1 MWQSQFWSIF
11 NKIRNIKW
19 GLFVL
24 ISLIGVSAGSVFQ
37 VTAENITPA
46 NNRTSVVAAP
56 NGVPLVDIARPNAQ
70 GLSHNLFREFSVGTQ
85 GAILNNSRQ
94 EAARSVLGGIVPGN
108 PNLRDGAASV
118 ILNEVTGVSRSQLNG
133 YLEVHGQRADVIVA
147 NPNGITCNGCGFI
160 NTPRATLTTGI
171 PELDGNG
178 NLTGFRV
185 ENGDVTFGALG
196 ANFSDIDI
204 VDVLSRKIYING
216 RIDAKTLRL
225 IAGHNRVNYNDVEN
239 PTELSASTSNEI
251 VIDSS
256 LLGGMYVERLSIVA
270 NNKGTGVHMRGDM
283 ASSVGDI
290 SLRAD
295 GSITVGRVSSG
306 RKLTIRSANKTVKGA
321 RLSSKGALGVTAKE
335 AIYFDAISS
344 DATIDIT
351 SEGDSVTISQASAL
365 GNITISGLND
375 LMLDLVESEQNVTL
389 VSHAGNIDI
398 TDESYSGGNSIIAAK
413 QNITAPKI
421 FSDQSA
427 LVVAEGGLFINQ
439 LQALDD
445 VTLNILGA
453 VTGTGVNDFIEA
465 GNNLTI
471 EAASIDVTRLYA
483 GNITDITVDG
493 AANVSELIGVNA
505 LVALA
510 GSLQLGDALSNGAIS
525 LTATNQL
532 TANLVQSDQSLTFT
546 AGSMD
551 VLTAYAGTT
560 LTATTTTGDLAIK
573 DAQSLGDL
581 TLTASNGAIKL
592 NQALS
597 EENIRLQAKTSI
609 SAIDQPGLIEADGN
623 LTIVDASSV
632 NIDRL
637 YGGNVTDI
645 TARGNVT
652 VEDLIGVNGLITS
665 GQNLFLKDALSN
677 GAISLTATNQLIA
690 NLVQSDESIMITAGS
705 LDIMTAYAGTILT
718 ATTTTG
724 DLSIKDAQSVGDLTL
739 TSNNGAIKLNQ
750 ALSAGNIRLQAKT
763 SISAIDQPGLIEA
776 DGNLTIVDATSVNI
790 NRLFGGNITN
800 ITARGDITV
809 AELIGENGLIASG
822 QNLLLGYAFS
832 DGDIVLTATNQLT
845 ADRVDND
852 LSDLDHL
859 VDGNQSI
866 TLTAASINIGIGYS
880 DGFFEATAKTGNLN
894 INNVFADE
902 ALTLI
907 SEQGA
912 VTGDVFSAADNLL
925 IDGETGITATK
936 IIETL
941 GALTLTATSGDILTK
956 NIQSVGKATITA
968 RNLIVTKEAG
978 DTNDKTGHVVSLD
991 GIDITTTER
1000 VDVEGDIIAN
1010 TNDVKITAGTSID
1023 YGNLSAGR
1031 DVILSSGT
1039 SEFGFE
1045 NGVAVGRNLQI
1056 LTTADILNW
1065 SGQNIALTVTGDI
1078 EIIAT
1083 NADLSGG
1090 NFSFGNVIFSITNDL
1105 NLSNASLR
1113 SDTENNADITIS
1125 ARSLTHT
1132 SSSELVAGG
1141 NLYLTLSQSFT
1152 NRMMIG
1158 SFGDTVMKVAGDLT
1172 NMGDDNNDNAGLI
1185 GAFNN
1190 LGLFVTGTIT
1200 NINDGTLW
1208 VANGDLVIAGSDTG
1222 ITHLAGGGFLLPGDL
1237 NSLVKNVKVLNSS
1250 GVIEAGRDIIIA
1262 TGNFENK
1269 RTAFATRFTSAGGE
1283 KIDGYNHNFQEPN
1296 NENNS
1301 KLLSRCSWCPT
1312 MRAPRRAHG
1321 SLTYDGY
1328 VFVPLIDTTNFDYD
1342 RDPVLETDW
1351 VLIKAEYEE
1360 DNDQEQYHTDNLGG
1374 IAWGRLRATGREIDT
1389 TNSTA
1394 ESRLSAGRNLIIIST
1409 NDITNNYSLIEAG
1422 LNITMS
1428 GRNLNNTGESFSQSR
1443 TIDFLYADGYVNW
1456 RDIYHDET
1464 KLTFY
1469 GAGAADLNSQ
1479 APVIVYNVGGL
1490 PHYTL
1495 SQGSEDGG
1503 ISGRVEAGGT
1513 FTGTFDNAID
1523 NANIAEGVTPNND
1536 NLDRSFGG
1544 EKTLTLLA
1552 PLQNQ
1557 PFDLTSSEKHLDTLS
1572 TISTLSGGRALFTGP
1587 QQVVEGSPDTSS
1599 SSSSTN
1605 RNVTGRN
1612 EDLHQTAGEQ
1622 TFLFETRPPFIDINK
1637 FYGSAY
1643 FMDRIGYEHDTQ
1655 VKFLGDAFF
1664 ETRLIEQ
1671 AILNKT
1677 GRRLLDSNY
1686 QNASGQLKALIDNG
1700 ADTQKDLELTV
1711 GTALT
1716 RDQINKLTKDI
1727 VWYVERVVN
1736 GEKVLVPE
1744 IYLSHRTTFDFANDG
1759 AIIQGK
1765 SVNLTA
1771 RNDINNRGGR
1781 ISSGQDLSL
1790 RSTEGTINLAA
1801 VSKSYDFGEGR
1812 KREILGRRAKFTAG
1826 GTLTLLA
1833 DKDINIEGST
1843 VSSGEDLILGA
1854 GNNVN
1859 IKSHTLTNQALKF
1872 GRKGYRQEVWRKD
1885 QVLSDLTSGGDT
1897 TILAESGNLAI
1908 EGATVRADGRAD
1920 LAAGKE
1926 VSIAAVEEKQG
1937 YDIKWKR
1944 GFKKQDTRTLR
1955 ENSVAAGKDLTI
1967 TSGDDTSVKASEII
1981 AGGKQEGDLS
1991 IVAGGKAKIQ
2001 SDEETFDSD
2010 QYSKKKGFLKKRER
2024 RETIHDE
2031 RTVSSRIGASGD
2043 VNIIA
2048 EDDVDIKASQLDAG
2062 KDLRIAAGTKLND
2075 NNELTASGK
2084 DANVNITTNREDD
2097 SYYKYEKSSG
2107 LMGSSSQ
2114 GSFFF
2119 GYKKEKHI
2127 IDTKTATHAL
2137 ASLSA
2142 GQSVIVTAT
2151 KDIDAD
2157 APLIAA
2163 NDNIELTAGRDVNI
2177 KSVQDLFDHHEY
2189 HKTSQFGVT
2198 VSVFENVSSS
2208 FKALT
2213 DFNTGKGSGGAKA
2226 ISTISAGLRA
2236 IDAVNTLTGGH
2247 LAGVNIGIGFSSSKS
2262 TLDQTYKTAKT
2273 GVLQAG
2279 QDVKIEA
2286 GRDINTEGTAI
2297 LAGRDV
2303 ELDAGRDLN
2312 LKAAESTTEEKP
2324 SSKSSSL
2331 GASVTV
2337 GVGLKGVGI
2346 SAGVNGSVS
2355 KSNSE
2360 GESKSYTNTKIVA
2373 GNEAKLKSGRD
2384 TVLEGARVEAD
2395 RIIATVGRDLTIKSL
2410 QNTSKFKSSSK
2421 GASFGLSTNL
2431 GGYSTGID
2439 ITPDNILNN
2448 ALGNKDA
2455 VSIFDLSKAGPTPG
2469 GGSSWNLGLNGSK
2482 GKGEFAWVQEQ
2493 SGLVAENEVDVTVGG
2508 NTDLKAG
2515 IIASKSKDLSLDTGT
2530 LTFSDLADKDKSKN
2544 IGGGI
2549 SIGGPLSGGGDKSAG
2564 KTNSGDLNFTI
2575 EGQYAKKD
2583 KEGVTRATV
2592 GEGEIKIR
2600 DTEKQKELEESGK
2613 TQKLANLNRDL
2624 DKAQEVTK
2632 DEETE
2637 INLYVSSSSLKTLKK
2652 IGEAAVNAIDNL
2664 VNEGKLSAESGERV
2678 NGILEKLEEIDQ
2690 ESLRICLSGGSS
2702 SGWLHDIFFTPVY
2715 AAGDGCVVRFL
2726 GAERLYNKDGTRISE
2741 EEHAQLR
2748 QVLAL
2753 QAKEKI
2759 KDIIHNIEIHKKL
2772 FPDDYALV
2780 KLNRDLE
2787 TNLGY
2792 FALCADDDHWQNF
2805 VSNTPFLQNDAYKRS
2820 LEVAQ
2825 TYRQSIDS
2833 FVEKHGSFANKDAEA
2848 VAQLRNKNLALFNA
2862 LAKKDYSQI
2871 DESIVDG
2878 TLLLLGANNNKNLT
2892 PEEKQNAIK
2901 VAARGIAVA
2910 RNKWVEAAV
2919 TGGGK
2924 DGINWTDSDLR
2935 DLANFNY
2942 IQTEIQNNLSS
2953 EDQEFFK
2960 SQLTDEIDHAYKSTG
2975 GQSVLGK
2982 TIKAV
2987 SSRIKPYLD
2996 PDTNKAK
3003 VIHITK
3009 YNPGTGKEEAI
3020 PVQLHIDLDTGEP
3033 VLYRND
3039 GLPFIPGDQF
3049 QLVVEATAIA
3059 DLTKLGFVGIKAGA
3073 TILSKSSSKGG
3084 IDYFTIPKGY
3094 RVDDAGSLSA
3104 GKDPT
3109 KNLPDGYIR
3118 VVENRTNVKSISG
3131 PNGLVDNTSN
3141 WLPDH
3146 FPDIKGFSLDARL
3159 PIRPKDSGATHA
3171 VADVNGKELFFKS
3184 QKEGPGKRW
3193 YKEGIQANFQSATH
3207 VENHA
3212 AGYMIDNNIK
3222 VMTITINNIKGPCRR
3237 CLTDVPKR
3245 LPEGSVLYVKWKDF
3259 DGDFIIT
3266 PIVGTRR

>member
-1 MWQSQFWSIF
+1 MMWQSQFWSIF
-11 NKIRNIKW
+11 NKVRNIKSC
-19 GLFVL
+19 LFVL
-24 ISLIGVSAGSVFQ
+24 ISLIGVSSGVVFQ
-37 VTAENITPA
+37 ATAENITPA

-70 GLSHNLFREFSVGTQ
+70 GLSHNLFREFSVGSQ
-85 GAILNNSRQ
+85 GTILNNSQ
-94 EAARSVLGGIVPGN
+94 QDAARSVLGGIVPGN

-171 PELDGNG
+171 PELDSNG

-185 ENGDVTFGALG
+185 ENGDVTFGTLG

-239 PTELSASTSNEI
+239 PTELSTSTSNEI

-306 RKLTIRSANKTVKGA
+306 RKLTIRSANKTVTGKVIGA
-321 RLSSKGALGVTAKE
+321 AGAVDVRANENIILDAVYSDTTIDLDSTLGGVTVSGDIS
-335 AIYFDAISS
+335 AI
-344 DATIDIT
+344 
-351 SEGDSVTISQASAL
+351 

-375 LMLDLVESEQNVTL
+375 LMLNLVESNQNITL
-389 VSHAGNIDI
+389 TSDAGNINLTQSLADGDTVIDAQGTVTGQDI
-398 TDESYSGGNSIIAAK
+398 VTGGN
-413 QNITAPKI
+413 
-421 FSDQSA
+421 
-427 LVVAEGGLFINQ
+427 L
-439 LQALDD
+439 LQ
-445 VTLNILGA
+445 
-453 VTGTGVNDFIEA
+453 
-465 GNNLTI
+465 
-471 EAASIDVTRLYA
+471 
-483 GNITDITVDG
+483 
-493 AANVSELIGVNA
+493 
-505 LVALA
+505 
-510 GSLQLGDALSNGAIS
+510 
-525 LTATNQL
+525 
-532 TANLVQSDQSLTFT
+532 
-546 AGSMD
+546 
-551 VLTAYAGTT
+551 
-560 LTATTTTGDLAIK
+560 
-573 DAQSLGDL
+573 
-581 TLTASNGAIKL
+581 
-592 NQALS
+592 
-597 EENIRLQAKTSI
+597 
-609 SAIDQPGLIEADGN
+609 
-623 LTIVDASSV
+623 
-632 NIDRL
+632 
-637 YGGNVTDI
+637 
-645 TARGNVT
+645 
-652 VEDLIGVNGLITS
+652 ITS
-665 GQNLFLKDALSN
+665 
-677 GAISLTATNQLIA
+677 
-690 NLVQSDESIMITAGS
+690 
-705 LDIMTAYAGTILT
+705 
-718 ATTTTG
+718 
-724 DLSIKDAQSVGDLTL
+724 
-739 TSNNGAIKLNQ
+739 
-750 ALSAGNIRLQAKT
+750 
-763 SISAIDQPGLIEA
+763 
-776 DGNLTIVDATSVNI
+776 
-790 NRLFGGNITN
+790 GGNITL
-800 ITARGDITV
+800 TGLLASAGDLTV
-809 AELIGENGLIASG
+809 TSTSG
-822 QNLLLGYAFS
+822 ALQ
-832 DGDIVLTATNQLT
+832 
-845 ADRVDND
+845 ADYI
-852 LSDLDHL
+852 LSDKNMMVTAQNGVKAIEDI
-859 VDGNQSI
+859 I
-866 TLTAASINIGIGYS
+866 TLGTM
-880 DGFFEATAKTGNLN
+880 
-894 INNVFADE
+894 
-902 ALTLI
+902 
-907 SEQGA
+907 
-912 VTGDVFSAADNLL
+912 DV
-925 IDGETGITATK
+925 
-936 IIETL
+936 
-941 GALTLTATSGDILTK
+941 TATSGDIEAK
-956 NIQSVGKATITA
+956 NISAIGAMTLSAQNLVVTEDVIGESDITIT
-968 RNLIVTKEAG
+968 T
-978 DTNDKTGHVVSLD
+978 VSKVDVD
-991 GIDITTTER
+991 GDITTES
-1000 VDVEGDIIAN
+1000 GDIEIS
-1010 TNDVKITAGTSID
+1010 AGTSIE
-1023 YGNLSAGR
+1023 YNRLSAGR
-1031 DVILSSGT
+1031 DAILSSGT
-1039 SEFGFE
+1039 SDVSLE
-1045 NGVAVGRNLQI
+1045 NETIAGRNLEL

-1065 SGQNIALTVTGDI
+1065 QNKTYNLRAGNLVTI
-1078 EIIAT
+1078 TAK

-1090 NFSFGNVIFSITNDL
+1090 NFTFGNVLFSVENDL
-1105 NLSNASLR
+1105 NLSDATVK
-1113 SDTENNADITIS
+1113 SDFTSGADITVNTE
-1125 ARSLTHT
+1125 SLTHT

-1152 NRMMIG
+1152 NRMVIG
-1158 SFGDTVMKVAGDLT
+1158 ALGDTVMKVEGDLT
-1172 NMGDDNNDNAGLI
+1172 NIETGLI
-1185 GAFNN
+1185 GAANHV
-1190 LGLFVTGTIT
+1190 GLFVTGTVT
-1200 NINDGTLW
+1200 NKDDAAIWAT
-1208 VANGDLVIAGSDTG
+1208 NGDLIIAGSDDG

-1237 NSLVKNVKVLNSS
+1237 DSLVKNVKVLNSS
-1250 GVIEAGRDIIIA
+1250 AIIEAGRDIVIA
-1262 TGNFENK
+1262 TGDFENK
-1269 RTAFATRFTSAGGE
+1269 RTAFVTRSTSSGGQ
-1283 KIDGYNHNFQEPN
+1283 KIDGYNHDFLEPN

-1312 MRAPRRAHG
+1312 IRAPKRANG
-1321 SLTYDGY
+1321 SLTFDGY

-1342 RDPVLETDW
+1342 SDPVLVTDW
-1351 VLIKAEYEE
+1351 VFIKAEYEE
-1360 DNDQEQYHTDNLGG
+1360 DNDQEQNHIDNLGG
-1374 IAWGRLRATGREIDT
+1374 IDWGRLRASGREIDAA
-1389 TNSTA
+1389 NSTA
-1394 ESRLSAGRNLIIIST
+1394 EARVNASRNLIVIAT
-1409 NDITNNYSLIEAG
+1409 NDITNSFSLIQAG
-1422 LNITMS
+1422 QNITLT
-1428 GRNLNNTGESFSQSR
+1428 GRTLNNTGESFTQSR
-1443 TIDFLYADGYVNW
+1443 TVDFRYAVGIPNFG
-1456 RDIYHDET
+1456 DIFHDET
-1464 KLTFY
+1464 KLSFY
-1469 GAGAADLNSQ
+1469 GAGAGDLNNQ
-1479 APVIVYNVGGL
+1479 APLQLSENNDIVYSL
-1490 PHYTL
+1490 T
-1495 SQGSEDGG
+1495 QASEDGG
-1503 ISGRVEAGGT
+1503 VSGKIEAGGT

-1523 NANIAEGVTPNND
+1523 NTNIAEGVAPNND

-1544 EKTLTLLA
+1544 ETTLTLLA

-1557 PFDLTSSEKHLDTLS
+1557 PLDLTSGEKELDSLGTLNN
-1572 TISTLSGGRALFTGP
+1572 LAG
-1587 QQVVEGSPDTSS
+1587 SS
-1599 SSSSTN
+1599 SLFQNSS
-1605 RNVTGRN
+1605 
-1612 EDLHQTAGEQ
+1612 DP
-1622 TFLFETRPPFIDINK
+1622 TFIFETRAPFIDVNK

-1643 FMDRIGYEHDTQ
+1643 FIDRIGYTPETQ

-1812 KREILGRRAKFTAG
+1812 KREIFGRRAKFTAG

-1833 DKDINIEGST
+1833 DKDINIVGST
-1843 VSSGEDLILGA
+1843 VSSGEDLILGT

-1944 GFKKQDTRTLR
+1944 GFKKQETRTLR

-1981 AGGKQEGDLS
+1981 AGGKEEGDLS

-2213 DFNTGKGSGGAKA
+2213 DFNTGKGGGGAKA

-2236 IDAVNTLTGGH
+2236 IDAVNTLTGGQ

-2262 TLDQTYKTAKT
+2262 TLDQNYKTART

-2303 ELDAGRDLN
+2303 DLDAGRDLN
-2312 LKAAESTTEEKP
+2312 LKAAESTSEEKS

-2337 GVGLKGVGI
+2337 GVSISGGVGI

-2355 KSNSE
+2355 KSKSE

-2395 RIIATVGRDLTIKSL
+2395 RIIATVGRDLTIESL
-2410 QNTSKFKSSSK
+2410 QNTSRFKSSSK
-2421 GASFGLSTNL
+2421 GASFGLSKDL
-2431 GGYSTGID
+2431 GGISSGIN
-2439 ITPDNILNN
+2439 ITPDNLLNH

-2455 VSIFDLSKAGPTPG
+2455 VSIFDLSKTGTPRPG

-2530 LTFSDLADKDKSKN
+2530 LTFSDLADKDKSKHV
-2544 IGGGI
+2544 GGSI
-2549 SIGGPLSGGGDKSAG
+2549 SIGGPLSGGGDKNQG
-2564 KTNSGDLNFTI
+2564 KGNNSGDLNFTI

-2592 GEGEIKIR
+2592 GEGEITIR

-2624 DKAQEVTK
+2624 EKAQEVTK

-2637 INLYVSSSSLKTLKK
+2637 INLYVSDTSLEIVGKA
-2652 IGEAAVNAIDNL
+2652 GEALGKFLESIVPAQDD
-2664 VNEGKLSAESGERV
+2664 VNEFIEKIKSGEISQKELNQLKSDERSCNEIPGCTITVEFLGDEGATLREQLLNGSEEAFVYLVQRIQQDPEKFDELMHFLDMPNILIAYQSGYIEEYVKGQQVTAQLTEEAVKKLLPVLKAEAQKVALGERNGEFASLSSMILVAGVISNAPKGSRGKLVKELLEPVNDILSATRHGFYNPRTWRKNYDDFYNGNVTSTTVPPYSKPNVKLAGQRHKKTGVVFDERGFPIFDRFTKFDTKFTDDAFK
-2678 NGILEKLEEIDQ
+2678 NADYQGQMRMATRD
-2690 ESLRICLSGGSS
+2690 LRDKI
-2702 SGWLHDIFFTPVY
+2702 P
-2715 AAGDGCVVRFL
+2715 
-2726 GAERLYNKDGTRISE
+2726 NNP
-2741 EEHAQLR
+2741 QLR
-2748 QVLAL
+2748 SKFNTDQLEAI
-2753 QAKEKI
+2753 QSGKEKI
-2759 KDIIHNIEIHKKL
+2759 
-2772 FPDDYALV
+2772 P
-2780 KLNRDLE
+2780 
-2787 TNLGY
+2787 
-2792 FALCADDDHWQNF
+2792 
-2805 VSNTPFLQNDAYKRS
+2805 
-2820 LEVAQ
+2820 
-2825 TYRQSIDS
+2825 
-2833 FVEKHGSFANKDAEA
+2833 
-2848 VAQLRNKNLALFNA
+2848 
-2862 LAKKDYSQI
+2862 
-2871 DESIVDG
+2871 
-2878 TLLLLGANNNKNLT
+2878 NLT
-2892 PEEKQNAIK
+2892 
-2901 VAARGIAVA
+2901 
-2910 RNKWVEAAV
+2910 WHHH
-2919 TGGGK
+2919 
-2924 DGINWTDSDLR
+2924 
-2935 DLANFNY
+2935 
-2942 IQTEIQNNLSS
+2942 
-2953 EDQEFFK
+2953 QE
-2960 SQLTDEIDHAYKSTG
+2960 SG
-2975 GQSVLGK
+2975 
-2982 TIKAV
+2982 
-2987 SSRIKPYLD
+2987 RM
-2996 PDTNKAK
+2996 
-3003 VIHITK
+3003 
-3009 YNPGTGKEEAI
+3009 
-3020 PVQLHIDLDTGEP
+3020 
-3033 VLYRND
+3033 
-3039 GLPFIPGDQF
+3039 
-3049 QLVVEATAIA
+3049 QLVRDNVHKRTGHIGGEAM
-3059 DLTKLGFVGIKAGA
+3059 
-3073 TILSKSSSKGG
+3073 SKG
-3084 IDYFTIPKGY
+3084 K
-3094 RVDDAGSLSA
+3094 
-3104 GKDPT
+3104 
-3109 KNLPDGYIR
+3109 
-3118 VVENRTNVKSISG
+3118 
-3131 PNGLVDNTSN
+3131 
-3141 WLPDH
+3141 
-3146 FPDIKGFSLDARL
+3146 
-3159 PIRPKDSGATHA
+3159 
-3171 VADVNGKELFFKS
+3171 
-3184 QKEGPGKRW
+3184 
-3193 YKEGIQANFQSATH
+3193 
-3207 VENHA
+3207 
-3212 AGYMIDNNIK
+3212 
-3222 VMTITINNIKGPCRR
+3222 
-3237 CLTDVPKR
+3237 
-3245 LPEGSVLYVKWKDF
+3245 
-3259 DGDFIIT
+3259 
-3266 PIVGTRR
+3266 